1 MLPGPVYPPVLGALE
16 SSVLDYLW
24 EHGGGTAKTVH
35 AAVGRRRGI
44 TVNTVQSTLK
54 RLYDKGLLTRK
65 KVSHAHVYQPRI
77 TRTEFQRGVLA
88 RLIKELMGGPVDDAI
103 AVLVELVERAGPK
116 HLAHLEKLVRER
128 RAALGNRRP

>member
-65 KVSHAHVYQPRI
+65 KVSHAHVYQPISHASR
-77 TRTEFQRGVLA
+77 A
-88 RLIKELMGGPVDDAI
+88 RSFSVACS
-103 AVLVELVERAGPK
+103 
-116 HLAHLEKLVRER
+116 
-128 RAALGNRRP
+128 LGSSRN